1 LWKCDAS
8 QEIIIA
14 WRWADQHREL
24 RAAAGDRSG
33 HIPYLLG
40 GWGSKK
46 DIRTGQLFGSPKEK
60 WKPNLAVVKAT
71 IRFLEKTGKLTY
83 QQEIIQ
89 AV

>member
-1 LWKCDAS
+1 M
-8 QEIIIA
+8 
-14 WRWADQHREL
+14 
-24 RAAAGDRSG
+24 GDIS
-33 HIPYLLG
+33 YLLG

-46 DIRTGQLFGSPKEK
+46 DIRTGQLLGGPKEK

-71 IRFLEKTGKLTY
+71 IWFLDKTGRLNY